1 MTPAVFVVDTNV
13 VVSGAIGSDET
24 SPPARILDAMVDG
37 RLVYLMSGALFTEY
51 SEVLR
56 RPAIARLHRRTA
68 HEVDRLLT
76 VLAANA
82 MWRQPA
88 AAAPAPDTGDNHL
101 WALLASWPESRLVTG
116 DRRLVDNPPRF
127 GAVLTPREAIALI
140 GSP

>member
-1 MTPAVFVVDTNV
+1 
-13 VVSGAIGSDET
+13 
-24 SPPARILDAMVDG
+24 
-37 RLVYLMSGALFTEY
+37 MSGALFTEY

-116 DRRLVDNPPRF
+116 DRRLVDNPPRL
-127 GAVLTPREAIALI
+127 GSVLTPRETIALI